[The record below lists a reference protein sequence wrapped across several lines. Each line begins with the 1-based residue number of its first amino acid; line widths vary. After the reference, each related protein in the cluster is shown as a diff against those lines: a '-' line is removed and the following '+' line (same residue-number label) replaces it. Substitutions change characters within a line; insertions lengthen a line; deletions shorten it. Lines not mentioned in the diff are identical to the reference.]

1 MRTGINAA
9 GEAARDYQ
17 APIIQVPC
25 QLLRH
30 LIPVG
35 GWTTRSYDRNH
46 MAVKKLNV
54 SKNIQDGWWVINFAQ
69 ALRVFRPVPSEQA
82 DSSTMRLSQCL
93 RRGAWVWGLWI
104 ACATAAVRRWDSSS
118 VSEALKIASGL
129 PIARSSFP
137 AMRAPRPGVKASASH
152 PRYWSEAIEVAA
164 SVRG

>member
-17 APIIQVPC
+17 APIMQVPC

-46 MAVKKLNV
+46 MAVKKFNV
-54 SKNIQDGWWVINFAQ
+54 SKNIQDGRWVINFAQ

-82 DSSTMRLSQCL
+82 DSSTMRLSQWL
-93 RRGAWVWGLWI
+93 RRGANGFGGYGLLARRLPSGGGI
-104 ACATAAVRRWDSSS
+104 PVRS
-118 VSEALKIASGL
+118 
-129 PIARSSFP
+129 AR
-137 AMRAPRPGVKASASH
+137 R
-152 PRYWSEAIEVAA
+152 
-164 SVRG
+164 